1 MRRLGGNIRMTVR
14 RALRGWWATG
24 RLLVTAG
31 TWRQSGFTLL
41 EILVAI
47 TLLALVAGTVTLGL
61 RGPGR
66 ALEEAERQ
74 GEMDRQL
81 SRTLRRLHDDLAA
94 VPRAAALD
102 FIAAVRAEGERDGE
116 LLRCVTR
123 AGVDFEAL
131 KENPRLV
138 RVHYRLAHDPL
149 HPGELL
155 LYRGQTDWAPSGEEK
170 GEELLL
176 CRSVRRLTCSFQDN
190 EGQAFTQWP
199 PVESDGALLDG
210 ERGAATARQ
219 DLLPPAQVHCR
230 LERWLDIGRGMSNT
244 VQLAVLLPTGTGQQR
259 GKGTDFTPFEGAAK
273 VRRR

>member
-1 MRRLGGNIRMTVR
+1 MPARRRV
-14 RALRGWWATG
+14 LRGLGAAG
-24 RLLVTAG
+24 RLLVPAET
-31 TWRQSGFTLL
+31 RPQSGFTLL

-102 FIAAVRAEGERDGE
+102 FIAAVRAEGGRDGE

-123 AGVDFEAL
+123 AGVDFEAQHEL
-131 KENPRLV
+131 PRLV
-138 RVHYRLAHDPL
+138 RVHYRLAYDPL

-190 EGQAFTQWP
+190 EGQTFSQWP
-199 PVESDGALLDG
+199 PVESDGALDD
-210 ERGAATARQ
+210 ERGAASVRQ

-230 LERWLDIGRGMSNT
+230 LERWLDVGRGLSST
-244 VQLAVLLPTGTGQQR
+244 VHLAVLLPTGTGQLR
-259 GKGTDFTPFEGAAK
+259 GEGTGLTPTEGAAK